1 MTTRDSIGH
10 SCAAILVLTL
20 ASLGCAVAAPAE
32 NYPGKPIRFLM
43 PHPAGA
49 GMDFVSRTVAQKL
62 TEKWRQ
68 QVIVDSRP
76 GGGGIIGLEMAKH
89 AAPDGYTLVPTSIGP
104 LAVNPSLY
112 RKLPYDPV
120 RDFAPITTLI
130 SALNILVVNPSIPA
144 ASVKEL
150 IALAKSRPGQLKF
163 ASSANG
169 NTDHLAGELFKKL
182 AGVDMVHIPYKGGGP
197 AAVAIMSGEVDAIFA
212 VYQNVAPQIQA
223 RRLRALAVATRERW
237 PTLPD
242 VPTVAEAGVPGFEV
256 INWYGLLA
264 PAKTPKE
271 IITLVNSEVLRI
283 LQMPDVVK
291 VLADNGMV
299 PFTSTP
305 EQFGAFLRSEIRKWA
320 QVVKD
325 ANIRVD

>member
-1 MTTRDSIGH
+1 MKH
-10 SCAAILVLTL
+10 LSCIPILVLTL
-20 ASLGCAVAAPAE
+20 ASIASAAAPAE
-32 NYPGKPIRFLM
+32 KYPNRPIRFLM
-43 PHPAGA
+43 PHPTGA
-49 GMDFVSRTVAQKL
+49 GMDFVSRTVGQKL
-62 TEKWRQ
+62 TESWGQ

-76 GGGGIIGLEMAKH
+76 GGGGIIGLQMAVN
-89 AAPDGYTLVPTSIGP
+89 ASPDGYTLIPSSIGP
-104 LAVNPSLY
+104 LAVNPSLH
-112 RKLPYDPV
+112 RSLPYDPL

-130 SALNILVVNPSIPA
+130 SALNILVVHPSLPA

-150 IALAKSRPGQLKF
+150 IALAKSKPGRLKY

-182 AGVDMVHIPYKGGGP
+182 AGVDMIHIPYKGGGP

-212 VYQNVAPQIQA
+212 VYQNIMPQIKA
-223 RRLRALAVATRERW
+223 GRLRVLGVATRDRW

-264 PAKTPKE
+264 PARTPRE
-271 IITLVNSEVLRI
+271 IVTLANREVVRI

-291 VLADNGMV
+291 ILGDNGMV
-299 PFTSTP
+299 PFPSTP
-305 EQFGAFLRSEIRKWA
+305 EQFAAFLKSEIAKWA
-320 QVVKD
+320 KVVKE
-325 ANIRVD
+325 ANIQVD

>member
-1 MTTRDSIGH
+1 
-10 SCAAILVLTL
+10 
-20 ASLGCAVAAPAE
+20 
-32 NYPGKPIRFLM
+32 
-43 PHPAGA
+43 
-49 GMDFVSRTVAQKL
+49 
-62 TEKWRQ
+62 
-68 QVIVDSRP
+68 
-76 GGGGIIGLEMAKH
+76 
-89 AAPDGYTLVPTSIGP
+89 
-104 LAVNPSLY
+104 
-112 RKLPYDPV
+112 
-120 RDFAPITTLI
+120 
-130 SALNILVVNPSIPA
+130 
-144 ASVKEL
+144 
-150 IALAKSRPGQLKF
+150 
-163 ASSANG
+163 
-169 NTDHLAGELFKKL
+169 
-182 AGVDMVHIPYKGGGP
+182 
-197 AAVAIMSGEVDAIFA
+197 
-212 VYQNVAPQIQA
+212 
-223 RRLRALAVATRERW
+223 
-237 PTLPD
+237 